1 MKNPKFLL
9 LLTLANFLLLLF
21 IFSETGSA
29 AGGTE
34 TILKGNG
41 LELSDAKGV
50 IRAKINIEKD
60 GEAVLRM
67 FDETGT
73 IRVKIGASAKGSG
86 IVLLNDSTEL
96 GVQILTKDTGSRI
109 KLVEKDGKEKIIKP

>member
-1 MKNPKFLL
+1 MKNPKLLL
-9 LLTLANFLLLLF
+9 LLTLANLLLLLF

-29 AGGTE
+29 SGGTG

-41 LELSDAKGV
+41 LELSDEKGV
-50 IRAKINIEKD
+50 IRAKINIEKN

-73 IRVKIGASAKGSG
+73 IRVKIGASSKGSG
-86 IVLLNDSTEL
+86 LVFLNDSTEL
-96 GVQILTKDTGSRI
+96 GVQILAKDTGSSI
-109 KLVEKDGKEKIIKP
+109 KIVERDGKEKVIKP